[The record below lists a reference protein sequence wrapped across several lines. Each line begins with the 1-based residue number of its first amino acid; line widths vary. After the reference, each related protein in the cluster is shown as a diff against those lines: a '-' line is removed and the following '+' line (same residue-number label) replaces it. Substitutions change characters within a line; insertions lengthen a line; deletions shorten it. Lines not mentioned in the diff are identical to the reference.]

1 MTISNKFSKK
11 LRRNSTETEK
21 ILWHYLRNRK
31 FFGYKFRRQFTIGNY
46 ITDFICLE
54 KKLVIELDGSEHLK
68 AETIQY
74 DKKRT
79 EFLNKRG
86 FKVVRFYNNDI
97 LNNIDS
103 VLNCLYQELVSP
115 SSGFQ
120 PPSPLQGEGF
130 NNTFTPKGEGLEM
143 NDQEPNTFTPKG
155 EGLKN
160 TFTPQ
165 NKQQLRIWAKEIR
178 STLDMEALSK
188 KLVKKLSD
196 TKEYKNAKNIMIFY
210 PLKDEVNLLSLS
222 DDEEK
227 NFYLP
232 KIDGEN
238 LLCCRFDKNTELC
251 ESCFHTKEPVIS
263 PSSGFLP
270 PSPLQGEGF
279 NNTFTPKGEGLEMN
293 DQEPNTFTP
302 PDLVIVPALAV
313 DKKNYRLGYGKGF
326 YDRFLSQLSSDT
338 KTIVCIPK
346 ELIVETIFPNEHD
359 IPVDIIITD

>member
-130 NNTFTPKGEGLEM
+130 
-143 NDQEPNTFTPKG
+143 DNTFTPKG

-165 NKQQLRIWAKEIR
+165 NKQQLRKWAKEIR

-210 PLKDEVNLLSLS
+210 PLKDEINLLSLS

-263 PSSGFLP
+263 PSSGFQP

-279 NNTFTPKGEGLEMN
+279 NNEFTPTKGEGLEMN

-326 YDRFLSQLSSDT
+326 YDRFLEVNKNIKPSL

-346 ELIVETIFPNEHD
+346 SLIVETIFPNEHD